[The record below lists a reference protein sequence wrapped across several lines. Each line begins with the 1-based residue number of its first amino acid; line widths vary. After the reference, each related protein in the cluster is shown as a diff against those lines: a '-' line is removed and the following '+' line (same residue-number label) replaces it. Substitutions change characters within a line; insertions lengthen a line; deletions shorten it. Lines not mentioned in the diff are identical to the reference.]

1 MYRIVWAFDVRA
13 GDWAEFER
21 IYGPEGEWAQL
32 FRKAAGYQ
40 GSDLLRDVAREGR
53 YVTIDRW
60 QSRADFQRFY
70 EQFAREY
77 RALDER
83 CERLTSDE
91 QRIGEFEDEGGKS

>member
-1 MYRIVWAFDVRA
+1 MYRIVWMFDVRDGNA
-13 GDWAEFER
+13 AEFER
-21 IYGPEGEWAQL
+21 VYGPEGAWARL
-32 FRKAAGYQ
+32 FRNGAGYQ

-60 QSRADFQRFY
+60 ESRADFQRFY
-70 EQFAREY
+70 EQFTLEY

-91 QRIGEFEDEGGKS
+91 QRIGEFEEEGES